1 MRRRLAHGPIRRN
14 RPARRSASGRA
25 RVRAGAALIALA
37 SAGAIYGVASSSAF
51 DYARLRVQ
59 PQPVYTDPLAVE
71 QALDGVRGDN
81 LFRLDTAPLQGAL
94 RTLRTVQ
101 SAKVSV
107 ELPDTLVVT
116 LHEREPILIWSI
128 GDRRFLVDT
137 DGDLFAKLDG
147 TPSPSI
153 SALPVVEDQRASSAG
168 LSLGQALDSVDL
180 DAATRLASLVP
191 TDVGST
197 AASLTVTLT
206 DENGFVVRARPA
218 GWSAVFGFYT
228 PTLRTPALIPGQV
241 RLLRSLLVGR
251 EAIVDRVILASETDG
266 TYVARPSS
274 SPGASARPTPAPTVG
289 PSATPLASAS
299 PSPGPTT

>member
-1 MRRRLAHGPIRRN
+1 
-14 RPARRSASGRA
+14 
-25 RVRAGAALIALA
+25 VRAGAALIALA

-71 QALDGVRGDN
+71 QALDSVRGEN
-81 LFRLDTAPLQGAL
+81 VFRMDTTPLQTAL
-94 RTLRTVQ
+94 LTLRTVQ
-101 SAKVSV
+101 SARVSV

-116 LHEREPILIWSI
+116 IHEREPILVWAI

-147 TPSPSI
+147 VPSPTVA
-153 SALPVVEDQRASSAG
+153 ALPVIDDQRASSAG
-168 LSLGQALDSVDL
+168 LSLGQALDPVDL

-197 AASLTVTLT
+197 ATSLSVTLT
-206 DENGFVVRARPA
+206 DENGFVVRARPV

-251 EAIVDRVILASETDG
+251 ESVVDRVILASDTDG
-266 TYVARPSS
+266 TYVPRPSS
-274 SPGASARPTPAPTVG
+274 SPDASPGTTPRPTPRPT
-289 PSATPLASAS
+289 ATPPVSPS